1 MIQCYCSTKGAKLKM
16 KIEVTH
22 VIKADPQI
30 ISLVSAV
37 LNALGT
43 SSQAMKMSDAVEL
56 TNTTTAT
63 TSENKSTADSTK
75 ATKRTYLFHEESG
88 AVLEVNK
95 GEELASHLK
104 QGLVEISKTE
114 YDRIQ
119 AEKQARIQKAKEQA
133 SNTSVVDEAQ
143 EDAENTA
150 NSDDTE
156 DHGITIEM
164 VRAEAKKLTS
174 NGRQAE
180 FKEILTSFDAPK
192 LTSVPEAKFPELL
205 AAIKQAVGEE

>member
-1 MIQCYCSTKGAKLKM
+1 M

-30 ISLVSAV
+30 ISLVSAF

-43 SSQAMKMSDAVEL
+43 PSQDMKVSDAVEL
-56 TNTTTAT
+56 TNITTAT
-63 TSENKSTADSTK
+63 KSENKSVVDSTK

-95 GEELASHLK
+95 GEDLASHLK

-119 AEKQARIQKAKEQA
+119 AEKQARIEKAKQQA
-133 SNTSVVDEAQ
+133 A
-143 EDAENTA
+143 A
-150 NSDDTE
+150 NSKNEAPEQSAGIENSE

-180 FKEILTSFDAPK
+180 FKEILNSFDAPK
-192 LTSVPEAKFPELL
+192 LTSVPEVKFPELL

>member
-43 SSQAMKMSDAVEL
+43 PSQEMKMSDAVEL

-63 TSENKSTADSTK
+63 KSENKSVVDSTK

-95 GEELASHLK
+95 GEELASHLE
-104 QGLVEISKTE
+104 QGLEEITKAE

-119 AEKQARIQKAKEQA
+119 TEKQARIEKAKELA
-133 SNTSVVDEAQ
+133 ANTSVVDEAQ

-150 NSDDTE
+150 NQGSRE

-164 VRAEAKKLTS
+164 VRAEATKLTS
-174 NGRQAE
+174 NGRQAD
-180 FKEILTSFDAPK
+180 FKAILTSFDAPK
-192 LTSVPEAKFPELL
+192 LSDVPKAKYPELL
-205 AAIKQAVGEE
+205 AAIKQAVGEA

>member
-1 MIQCYCSTKGAKLKM
+1 M

-43 SSQAMKMSDAVEL
+43 PSQDMKVNDAVEL

-114 YDRIQ
+114 YERIQ
-119 AEKQARIQKAKEQA
+119 AEKQARIEKAKEQA

-143 EDAENTA
+143 EDADNTA
-150 NSDDTE
+150 NPEKSE
-156 DHGITIEM
+156 DHDITIEM

-180 FKEILTSFDAPK
+180 FKEILNSFDAPK

-205 AAIKQAVGEE
+205 AAIKQAIGEE

>member
-30 ISLVSAV
+30 ISLVSAF

-43 SSQAMKMSDAVEL
+43 PSQGMKMSDAVEL
-56 TNTTTAT
+56 TTTAT

-104 QGLVEISKTE
+104 QGLVEISKAE

-119 AEKQARIQKAKEQA
+119 AEKQARIEKAKEQA
-133 SNTSVVDEAQ
+133 
-143 EDAENTA
+143 TA
-150 NSDDTE
+150 NSKNEVPEQTAGTE
-156 DHGITIEM
+156 DIEEHGITIEM

-180 FKEILTSFDAPK
+180 FKEILNSFDAPK

>member
-1 MIQCYCSTKGAKLKM
+1 M

-30 ISLVSAV
+30 VSLFNAF

-43 SSQAMKMSDAVEL
+43 PSQDMKMSDAAEL
-56 TNTTTAT
+56 TKTNPTN
-63 TSENKSTADSTK
+63 EKLEVPKVADK
-75 ATKRTYLFHEESG
+75 AMYFLHDGSG
-88 AVLEVNK
+88 AAIAVKK
-95 GEELASHLK
+95 GEDITFLEDDIFDPISKSEYDKIKAE
-104 QGLVEISKTE
+104 QAALVEKAKE
-114 YDRIQ
+114 M
-119 AEKQARIQKAKEQA
+119 AKEQA
-133 SNTSVVDEAQ
+133 DNKTTKVTPDQ
-143 EDAENTA
+143 TA
-150 NSDDTE
+150 GTQNIE

-180 FKEILTSFDAPK
+180 FKDILTSFDAPK
-192 LTSVPEAKFPELL
+192 LTSVPEAKYPELL